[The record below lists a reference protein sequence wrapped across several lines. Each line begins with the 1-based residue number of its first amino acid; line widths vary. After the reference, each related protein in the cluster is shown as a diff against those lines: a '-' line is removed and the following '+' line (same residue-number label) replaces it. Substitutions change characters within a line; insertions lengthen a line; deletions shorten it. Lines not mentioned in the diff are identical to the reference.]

1 MTVMT
6 VLEPGMLTTVQDLG
20 RFGHLGMAV
29 PESGASDGLSLRLGN
44 RMLGNPEQAAG
55 LEFTLTGPTVCFS
68 ADTRVVV
75 TGGEAKVG
83 RGVRACEPVLCRAG
97 EPLVVG
103 ALAVGARGY
112 VCVAGGVDVALV
124 LGSRST
130 LMGAGF
136 GGQDG
141 RALRAGDALP
151 IGVRVTGKPRV
162 DAERAQAW
170 LRGVHGR
177 RTIRVVDGLHAG
189 SFSEVARGAFFG
201 SWFEVSERSN
211 RTGMRLGGDA
221 VVLPE
226 RGGVWSEPTA
236 NGCVQVPG
244 DGRPIVLGPD
254 RPTTGGYPVIACV
267 IAADLPVVGMLR
279 PRERIRFERVEVAEA
294 ARIWAEQEAAFEGLF
309 ASNEGG
315 AA

>member
-20 RFGHLGMAV
+20 RFGHLEMAV
-29 PESGASDGLSLRLGN
+29 PESGAADGLSLRLGN

-68 ADTRVVV
+68 ADTWVVV
-75 TGGEAKVG
+75 TGGETKEG
-83 RGVRACEPVLCRAG
+83 RGVRGCEPVRCRAG

-103 ALAVGARGY
+103 ALEAGARGY

-151 IGVRVTGKPRV
+151 IGAAVTGKLRV
-162 DAERAQAW
+162 DAERARAW

-177 RTIRVVDGLHAG
+177 RTIRVVDGLHADG
-189 SFSEVARGAFFG
+189 FSEAARQAFFG

-211 RTGMRLGGDA
+211 RTGMRLGGDT

-279 PRERIRFERVEVAEA
+279 PRERIRFERVEVADA
-294 ARIWAEQEAAFEGLF
+294 ARIWAEQEAAFDGLF
-309 ASNEGG
+309 ASDEGG